1 MKTRRRLDAR
11 SFDVEHR
18 APLPFGAEA
27 VHRFTIT
34 ASHDPADPRGCYEE
48 LAFSGR
54 GQIGAG
60 IDLLLQDV
68 GIWMSRILQGRH
80 PMTGEELPEDV
91 VRRPKVWRNVYE
103 PCDYVEIGRG
113 QAIGAVSI
121 STEYVV
127 FVRRLKDGY
136 LLAIPERHFT
146 RGDFVEV

>member
-91 VRRPKVWRNVYE
+91 VRRPARYRHVRTGGTYELLGDAIKESDLSTLALYRCEATGQVWVRPWAQFHDGRFE
-103 PCDYVEIGRG
+103 EI
-113 QAIGAVSI
+113 
-121 STEYVV
+121 
-127 FVRRLKDGY
+127 
-136 LLAIPERHFT
+136 
-146 RGDFVEV
+146 EV